1 MSLAASSEDTP
12 RKLKRENSK
21 AKNGKGP
28 KPVLPTPRL
37 HAPPRTDD
45 HLGKYPPEV
54 IDDIFRR
61 VSHGETLTQAC
72 NSNPNYPH
80 PSSVIDWAIKD
91 PVLAQRYAHARE
103 GQTARWADD
112 IVDSVKAA
120 TPETANVVRLE
131 IDAKKWLLA
140 RLRPAQYGDKVD
152 LTTAGQPLQ
161 QVDAAAA
168 IKALLDALP
177 ALAPTA
183 LPSPT
188 VLDAVAVP
196 VETEGEP

>member
-1 MSLAASSEDTP
+1 MSLQAAPTNTTKP
-12 RKLKRENSK
+12 RRKNSK

-28 KPVLPTPRL
+28 KPRMPTPRL
-37 HAPPRTDD
+37 HAPPRRDD
-45 HLGKYPPEV
+45 HPRKYPPEV

-140 RLRPAQYGDKVD
+140 RLRPAQYGDRVQAD
-152 LTTAGQPLQ
+152 VTSDG
-161 QVDAAAA
+161 
-168 IKALLDALP
+168 KALAMPAATVAVQALIDALP
-177 ALAPTA
+177 ELLAGKVIDIEA
-183 LPSPT
+183 LPAP
-188 VLDAVAVP
+188 A
-196 VETEGEP
+196 EPEERP